1 MSSCKIATRDVL
13 VILLV
18 ALLWGANF
26 SFIGT
31 SLSTVDPYM
40 LTALR
45 FFFCVFPLIFFF
57 RKPKAVGLGFI
68 ALYGL
73 LFGAGMAW
81 LLNLGIA
88 WGVNPGIASLLLQ
101 FSAFFTVGWGV
112 MFFGEK
118 LNRVELGAIALAFV
132 GLGLVIHTSSDSLS
146 MAGVLF
152 VLLAALCWSL
162 CNIIVKLCGLKDAF
176 AFLVWSC
183 LFAIPALFLAT
194 YLIQGSTPFEQLLK
208 GYETPVYFS
217 IMYQAYVST
226 MLGYWIWNKQM
237 HKYPVSQI
245 APCSILVPI
254 SGLIISWWVFEEST
268 SAARL
273 AAIGLTLTALALFI
287 SARRLELFIGKAA
300 QLTPR

>member
-1 MSSCKIATRDVL
+1 MSSRKIATRDVI

-31 SLSTVDPYM
+31 SLGTVDPYM

-45 FFFCVFPLIFFF
+45 FFFCVFPLIFFL
-57 RKPKAVGLGFI
+57 RKPQAVGLKFI

-118 LNRVELGAIALAFV
+118 LNRIELGAIALALV
-132 GLGLVIHTSSDSLS
+132 GLGLVIHTSGDNLS
-146 MAGVLF
+146 ITGVLF

-162 CNIIVKLCGLKDAF
+162 CNIIIKLCGLKDAF

-194 YLIQGSTPFEQLLK
+194 YLVQGPTPFVQLFK
-208 GYETPVYFS
+208 GYEASAYFS
-217 IMYQAYVST
+217 IMYQAYIST
-226 MLGYWIWNKQM
+226 LLGYWVWNKQM

-245 APCSILVPI
+245 APYSILVPI
-254 SGLIISWWVFEEST
+254 WGLVISWWVFEEST
-268 SAARL
+268 NAARL
-273 AAIGLTLTALALFI
+273 AAIGLTLSALALFI
-287 SARRLELFIGKAA
+287 SARRLELLMGKTT
-300 QLTPR
+300 QLTPH